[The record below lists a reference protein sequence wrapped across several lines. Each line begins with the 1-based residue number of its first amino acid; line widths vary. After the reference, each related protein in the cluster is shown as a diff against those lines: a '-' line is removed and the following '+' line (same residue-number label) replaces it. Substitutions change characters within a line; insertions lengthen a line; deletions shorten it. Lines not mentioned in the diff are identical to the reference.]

1 MFTLTNLVACCF
13 VERNQK
19 PLGMHAAERPSC
31 SVLEIDAAHS
41 SPKKKKKGCSLISKN
56 ENIDSLCLSSKRNYG
71 SNIFFLS
78 FAGSLVN
85 QLIALPVGKLKLAS
99 VWQLRVP
106 GSKRKCWHASNWKQ
120 GII

>member
-41 SPKKKKKGCSLISKN
+41 SPKKKKRLQLN
-56 ENIDSLCLSSKRNYG
+56 LQKRKHRQFV
-71 SNIFFLS
+71 SEFKTELRKQHFLS
-78 FAGSLVN
+78 FFC
-85 QLIALPVGKLKLAS
+85 
-99 VWQLRVP
+99 R
-106 GSKRKCWHASNWKQ
+106 
-120 GII
+120 

>member
-31 SVLEIDAAHS
+31 SFLETDAAHS
-41 SPKKKKKGCSLISKN
+41 SPKKKRLQLNLQKQ
-56 ENIDSLCLSSKRNYG
+56 NIESLCLSSKRNYG